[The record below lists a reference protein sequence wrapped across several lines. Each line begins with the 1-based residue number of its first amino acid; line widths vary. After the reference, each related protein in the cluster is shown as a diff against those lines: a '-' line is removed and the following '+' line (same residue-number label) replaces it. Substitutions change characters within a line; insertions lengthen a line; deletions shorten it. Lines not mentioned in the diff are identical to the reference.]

1 MNLLQICTLIRNQY
15 IEMSIIGDKI
25 ASIKGQLP
33 ESVRLVAV
41 SKTKPIELIQE
52 AYDAG
57 HRIFG
62 ENKALEMRDKY
73 EALPK
78 NIHWHYIGHLQ
89 TNKVK
94 YIAPFVKLIHAI
106 DSFKLLKEI
115 NKQAAKN
122 DRIISC
128 LLQFHIASED
138 TKFGLNAEEAYE
150 ILNNPELKE
159 FKNIRITGVM
169 GMASNTFDTELV
181 KQEFAYLRDIFQN
194 VKFDFFLGDIFFRE
208 ISMGMSGDFMIAAQ
222 EGSTLVRIGSSIFGE
237 REYAKK

>member
-1 MNLLQICTLIRNQY
+1 
-15 IEMSIIGDKI
+15 MSVIGDKI
-25 ASIKGQLP
+25 KSIKGQLP
-33 ESVRLVAV
+33 DSVRLVAV
-41 SKTKPIELIQE
+41 SKTKPIEMIQE

-57 HRIFG
+57 HKIFG
-62 ENKALEMRDKY
+62 ENKALELRDKH
-73 EALPK
+73 EVLPK
-78 NIHWHYIGHLQ
+78 DIHWHYIGHLQ
-89 TNKVK
+89 SNKVK
-94 YIAPFVKLIHAI
+94 YIAPFVKLIHAV

-115 NKQAAKN
+115 NKQAAKH

-138 TKFGLNAEEAYE
+138 TKFGMNPEEAYE
-150 ILNNPELKE
+150 LLNNPQLKE
-159 FKNIRITGVM
+159 LKNIRITGLM

-181 KQEFAYLRDIFQN
+181 RKEFSYLTDIFQN

-237 REYAKK
+237 R